1 MALDVEVTIS
11 LSKPA
16 GNDGTWYPLLFVVD
30 STAETDLYGEYTEID
45 ELVKAGYAAES
56 SVYKAA
62 ELLFSQEDAPAKIAV
77 YKQKAFSTDG
87 LAKYLNK
94 GWRQL
99 VLLDDTET
107 ANAAAL
113 ATYIEGTDKMLF
125 LSVSDKSALTTLYE
139 SVNTCDRP
147 FIVYH
152 TGGKN
157 EAAAVVGATAGLEA
171 GSFTYKNVIIK
182 GVEPMEL
189 SDEELEEI
197 HALGACTIVEK
208 AGDIVTSEG
217 KTAAGEYADIVD
229 SNDYIIQN
237 IAYNTQKVL
246 NRSRKVPY
254 TNAGIGMLEAEVQAV
269 LSNGYKNGMI
279 AEDDD
284 GKPLYATSFAL
295 RSQTTEVDRA
305 ARNYPYGKFS
315 FTLSGAIH
323 TAQISGTVTV

>member
-11 LSKPA
+11 LSKPT
-16 GNDGTWYPLLFVVD
+16 GNVGTWFPLLFVVD
-30 STAETDLYGEYTEID
+30 STAEADLYGEYTELD
-45 ELVKAGYAAES
+45 ELVTAGYAADS

-62 ELLFSQEDAPAKIAV
+62 ELLFLQEDAPAKIAV
-77 YKQKAFSTDG
+77 YKQKTFSTDG

-99 VLLDDTET
+99 VLLDDAQNT
-107 ANAAAL
+107 NAAAL
-113 ATYIEGTDKMLF
+113 AAYIEGTDKMLF

-139 SVNTCDRP
+139 TVKTYDRT
-147 FIVYH
+147 FVVYH

-157 EAAAVVGATAGLEA
+157 EAAAVVGVTAGLEA
-171 GSFTYKNVIIK
+171 GGFTYKNMIIK

-189 SDEELEEI
+189 SDTELEEI
-197 HALGACTIVEK
+197 HALGANTIVEK

-237 IAYNTQKVL
+237 IAYKTQKIF
-246 NRSRKVPY
+246 NNNNKVPY

-305 ARNYPYGKFS
+305 TRNYPYGKFN
-315 FTLSGAIH
+315 FELAGAIH
-323 TAQISGTVTV
+323 TAKINGTVTV